1 MYTIDEPHLNANKQ
15 TNKQKKKE
23 RKEKERH
30 EKEHTCTGKLAE
42 STAIVAV
49 IPASSGIATLGV
61 TRRWYTP
68 IFNGDVTPIPILSF

>member
-1 MYTIDEPHLNANKQ
+1 MNHILMQ
-15 TNKQKKKE
+15 TNKQTSKKKKKK

-61 TRRWYTP
+61 TRRWYNA